1 MRFRLLGLLLVTA
14 HAAGCAD
21 ARGRFEAFE
30 ERQAQTG
37 ATAGAGGQPDESCT
51 PPPPGSVQGPAL
63 MALETSMSPG
73 IAILFLGT
81 LETPELSGKTA
92 AQYRY
97 HALDATD
104 RQTKVGDELVVGP
117 FLIEDDGSFDAP
129 VGSATLPGSANAILP
144 GAPITS
150 DLTLHGTICG
160 VARFYCGAVTGSVSA
175 PIQGPASG
183 QFGLTLLDD
192 EETLPAQP
200 RFGCAEDALAP
211 PLE

>member
-1 MRFRLLGLLLVTA
+1 
-14 HAAGCAD
+14 
-21 ARGRFEAFE
+21 
-30 ERQAQTG
+30 
-37 ATAGAGGQPDESCT
+37 
-51 PPPPGSVQGPAL
+51 

-92 AQYRY
+92 VEYRY
-97 HALDATD
+97 HALDAKD

-117 FLIEDDGSFDAP
+117 FPVGDDGSFDAP

-160 VARFYCGAVTGSVSA
+160 VARFYCGTVTGSVSA

-211 PLE
+211 ALE